1 MTGPSP
7 VLQLEGFGIS
17 FGEKVVL
24 ADVGFTLPERGC
36 TVLLGPS
43 GTGKSTLLR
52 TLAGYNQGN
61 PSLTTWGQALY
72 GGAPC
77 AGSHR
82 PGLVMQNSK
91 LLVSNVLEN
100 LICELP
106 GRSALTQRM
115 QVARVAQ
122 LLEELGHIHLM
133 DCLFQKVVERSAG
146 EQRAIAILR
155 QAMAQPL
162 LLMVDEPTTG
172 LDSAQ
177 AAPLLDL
184 LTRIASRR
192 AVLVVLHHLQQ
203 ARRIADQAVLLANG
217 VVEEAQASPAFF
229 ERPRSECTKVFL
241 VTGSCPERTHEEP
254 FVDDEE
260 LDVPGISAQPAH
272 RTPPPPAVSAACG
285 PRGFL
290 WLMPGQLAGTP
301 WPGIVHGARYD
312 LDALRTVGVTRLI
325 SLTED
330 PFSAVLAADFG
341 IVCRGSPM
349 PDMQPPSIEQ
359 ALEICR
365 SIDADLASGEVVAV
379 HCRAGLGR
387 TGTVLAA
394 YRLWRGRG
402 ALSALQAL
410 EVVRRI
416 EPGWVQSLSQVR
428 FLEEFALVV
437 ANHAAGQTAPNDPVA
452 ALDDAA
458 AVF

>member
-1 MTGPSP
+1 MTDARP
-7 VLQLEGFGIS
+7 VLQLEGFGIA
-17 FGEKVVL
+17 FGDKVVL
-24 ADVGFTLPERGC
+24 ADVGFVLPERGC

-61 PSLTTWGQALY
+61 PSLTTWGRALY
-72 GGAPC
+72 SGVPC
-77 AGSHR
+77 AASHR

-100 LICELP
+100 LVCELP
-106 GRSALTQRM
+106 GRGALTQRM

-122 LLEELGHIHLM
+122 LLEELGHVYLM

-155 QAMAQPL
+155 QAMAQPH

-172 LDSAQ
+172 LDAGQ

-217 VVEEAQASPAFF
+217 VVEEVQASPAFF
-229 ERPRSECTKVFL
+229 ERPGSECAKVFL
-241 VTGSCPERTHEEP
+241 VTGSCPERTHERPPAGDQASGAPALSEP
-254 FVDDEE
+254 R
-260 LDVPGISAQPAH
+260 AH
-272 RTPPPPAVSAACG
+272 RTAPPPAVSAACG

-301 WPGIVHGARYD
+301 WPGIVHGPRYD

-341 IVCRGSPM
+341 IVCSASPM

-359 ALEICR
+359 ALALCR
-365 SIDADLASGEVVAV
+365 AIDVDLASGEVVAV

-410 EVVRRI
+410 EDVRRI
-416 EPGWVQSLSQVR
+416 EPGWVQSVSQVK

-437 ANHAAGQTAPNDPVA
+437 ANRAAGDPAANDPDA
-452 ALDDAA
+452 ARDDAA
-458 AVF
+458 AVS